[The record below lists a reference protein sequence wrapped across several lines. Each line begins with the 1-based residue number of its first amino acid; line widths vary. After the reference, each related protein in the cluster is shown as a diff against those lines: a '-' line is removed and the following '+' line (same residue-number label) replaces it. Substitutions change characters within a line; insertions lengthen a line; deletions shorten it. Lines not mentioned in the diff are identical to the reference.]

1 MIKRHLLGFLMLLYS
16 GLALAQSGPLHVLT
30 YHDVTDQQGSDS
42 MAVTTAAL
50 VEHFRWLRDND
61 FHPVGMDQV
70 VAAKNGGDALPANP
84 VLLSFDDGL
93 ISMYTHVYPLL
104 KLFNYPAVSSLV
116 TDWVDGEKSV
126 DYAGQQRDRS
136 SFVSWEQ
143 IREMQDSGLV
153 EFASHSHSMHRGI
166 IANPQ
171 DNTQPA
177 AVALA
182 YSDGQYETRE
192 AYTKRILTDLQTSS
206 KIIAGH
212 TGRAP
217 RVMTWPYGAHNK
229 ITVELARQSGMPWSL
244 TLEPNFGNQ
253 PGSNVLHRHLINNN
267 PGIREIAATLLRPP
281 APPLVRAAQVDL
293 DYVYDPDPVQQERNL
308 GVLVE
313 RIHQLQ
319 ISHVFL
325 QAFSDMDGDGGAE
338 ALYFP
343 NRYLPMR
350 SDLFN
355 RVAWQLKTRAGVR
368 VYAWMPILSFTGD
381 AVDPAW
387 RVLQAGHGRETL
399 DPEAEPR
406 LSPFNADARAL
417 ISGIYEDL
425 ARHARFDGL
434 HFHDDGRLNELED
447 ASPDGVRAYQDLYGE
462 APDLLNLKS
471 RPDVARRWAS
481 LKTLALLEF
490 TDHLTQL
497 VGDYQ
502 PSLKTSRNM
511 FSPALSGSDGP
522 RLLAQD
528 YARFLA
534 HYDFVTVMAMPYLEY
549 LDTPSQANRYYRD
562 LAEQARAHG
571 GGAGRTIFQLQTVDW
586 RNKRQV
592 PTGELRDT
600 FRLLQS
606 LGIRNLAYYP
616 DDFLQDHPEQ
626 VQLRQGISVAE
637 YPARS
642 RP

>member
-1 MIKRHLLGFLMLLYS
+1 MIKRLLTGILMLFCS
-16 GLALAQSGPLHVLT
+16 GFALAQSGPLHVLT
-30 YHDVTDQQGSDS
+30 YHDVTDEPGSDS
-42 MAVTTAAL
+42 MAVTTGAL

-61 FHPVGMDQV
+61 FHPVSMDQV
-70 VAAKNGGDALPANP
+70 VAARNGGVAMPANP

-93 ISMYTHVYPLL
+93 KSMYTHVYPLL

-116 TDWVDGEKSV
+116 TDWVEGEKTV
-126 DYAGQQRDRS
+126 DYAGELRDRG

-153 EFASHSHSMHRGI
+153 EFASHSHDMHRGI

-182 YSDGQYETRE
+182 YADGRYESE
-192 AYTKRILTDLQTSS
+192 GEYTSRILSDLQTSS
-206 KIIAGH
+206 KIIASH

-253 PGSNVLHRHLINNN
+253 PGSTVLHRHLINNN
-267 PGIREIAATLLRPP
+267 PGIREIALTLQRPP

-293 DYVYDPDPVQQERNL
+293 DYVYDPDPAQQERNL

-325 QAFSDMDGDGGAE
+325 QAFSDLDGDGGAE

-355 RVAWQLKTRAGVR
+355 RAAWQLKTRAGVR

-381 AVDPAW
+381 VVDPAW
-387 RVLQAGHGRETL
+387 RVLQAGQAGPSA
-399 DPEAEPR
+399 DAGAEPR
-406 LSPFNADARAL
+406 LSPFNPDARTM

-447 ASPDGVRAYQDLYGE
+447 ASADGIKAYRDLYGE
-462 APDLLNLKS
+462 APGLLTLKNN
-471 RPDVARRWAS
+471 PEVARRWAGM
-481 LKTLALLEF
+481 KTLALLEF
-490 TDHLTQL
+490 TDQLTAI
-497 VGDYQ
+497 VGNYQ
-502 PSLKTSRNM
+502 AGLKSSRNM
-511 FSPALSGSDGP
+511 FSPALSGAEGP

-528 YARFLA
+528 YTRFLA
-534 HYDFVTVMAMPYLEY
+534 HYDFVTVMAMPYLEN
-549 LDTPSQANRYYRD
+549 LDTPGEAERYYRD
-562 LAEQARAHG
+562 LASQARAQG
-571 GGAGRTIFQLQTVDW
+571 NDASRTIFQLQTVDW
-586 RNKRQV
+586 RNKRRV
-592 PTGELRDT
+592 PSRELKET
-600 FRLLQS
+600 LRLLQS

-616 DDFLQDHPEQ
+616 DDFLKNHPDQ
-626 VQLRQGISVAE
+626 AQLREGISVAE

>member
-1 MIKRHLLGFLMLLYS
+1 MITRCLLGLIVLLYS
-16 GLALAQSGPLHVLT
+16 GFALAQDSLHVLT
-30 YHDVTDQQGSDS
+30 YHDVTDEQGTDS
-42 MAVTTAAL
+42 MAVTTSAL

-61 FHPVGMDQV
+61 FHPVSMDQI
-70 VAAKNGGDALPANP
+70 VAAKNGGDTLPANP

-93 ISMYTHVYPLL
+93 ISTYTHVYPLL

-116 TDWVDGEKSV
+116 TDWVEGEKTI
-126 DYAGQQRDRS
+126 DYAGQPRDRS

-153 EFASHSHSMHRGI
+153 EFASHSHAMHRGI

-182 YSDGQYETRE
+182 YSNGQYETRE

-206 KIIAGH
+206 KIIASH

-244 TLEPNFGNQ
+244 TLEPNFGNP
-253 PGSNVLHRHLINNN
+253 PGSTVLHRHLINNN
-267 PGIREIAATLLRPP
+267 PGIRELASTLLRPP

-293 DYVYDPDPVQQERNL
+293 DYVYDPDPAQQERNL

-313 RIHQLQ
+313 RIHQLK

-325 QAFSDMDGDGGAE
+325 QAFSDLDGDGGAE

-355 RVAWQLKTRAGVR
+355 RAAWQLKTRAGVR

-381 AVDPAW
+381 AVDPSW
-387 RVLQAGHGRETL
+387 RVLQAGHASENL
-399 DPEAEPR
+399 DSEAEPR

-417 ISGIYEDL
+417 ITGIYEDL

-447 ASPDGVRAYQDLYGE
+447 ASANGIKAYQDLYGE
-462 APDLLNLKS
+462 TPDLLALKTN
-471 RPDVARRWAS
+471 PDMARRWAGM
-481 LKTLALLEF
+481 KTLALLEF
-490 TDHLTQL
+490 TDQL
-497 VGDYQ
+497 ANVVGNYQ

-511 FSPALSGSDGP
+511 FSPALSGNEGP

-534 HYDFVTVMAMPYLEY
+534 HYDFVTVMAMPYLEN
-549 LDTPSQANRYYRD
+549 LDTPEEAMGYYRE
-562 LAEQARAHG
+562 LAEQARGHG
-571 GGAGRTIFQLQTVDW
+571 DKASRTIFQIQTVDW
-586 RNKRQV
+586 RNKRLV
-592 PTGELRDT
+592 PSRELKET

-616 DDFLQDHPEQ
+616 DDFLKNHPEQ
-626 VQLRQGISVAE
+626 AQLRQGISVAE
-637 YPARS
+637 YPAGS